1 MTSRSRLEFLIL
13 AVIAGLASAASAA
26 VSMKAAGSTFI
37 DPILVKWIAAYSKV
51 DPTNRIGYEPIGSL
65 EGVDLLLSHS
75 IDFAASDAP
84 WHLAQ
89 FDQPYC
95 RTLYFPVTVGA
106 IAVIYNLPEV
116 PSTAAIKLTGPLL
129 ADIFLAKIR
138 NWNDPAITAANP
150 GIRLPDRQ
158 IIVSYRQDGSG
169 TTYTF
174 TDYLSKVSS
183 EWEKGP
189 GRGMLV
195 RWPVGLHTAGNERM
209 AESVKSKAGA
219 IGYVE
224 LTYAINNRLTFAQ
237 IQNRAGNWVEANPQ
251 SMTAAAG
258 SLISQMP
265 SDLKQ
270 SITDAPG
277 ETAYPISSYSYLLL
291 FKRQSDAS
299 KTEAFCKFVRWVLHD
314 AQSYAKGLHYG
325 EVPASLLAMANDQ
338 LNQIETVPA
347 ASSRKSCRAS
357 LNLTPYPTG
366 PSVIRPEKTENPSL
380 SND

>member
-1 MTSRSRLEFLIL
+1 MTSSSRVKFLIL
-13 AVIAGLASAASAA
+13 AVIVGLASAASAA

-37 DPILVKWIAAYSKV
+37 DPILVKWIKAYSKV

-65 EGVDLLLSHS
+65 EGIDLLLSHS

-84 WHLAQ
+84 SHLIQ

-95 RTLYFPVTVGA
+95 QTLYFPVTVGA
-106 IAVIYNLPEV
+106 IAVIYNLPEIA
-116 PSTAAIKLTGPLL
+116 STASLRLTGPLL
-129 ADIFLAKIR
+129 ADIFLGKIR
-138 NWNDPAITAANP
+138 KWNDPAIAAANP
-150 GIRLPDRQ
+150 GIGLPDRQ

-183 EWEKGP
+183 KWEKGP

-195 RWPVGLHTAGNERM
+195 RWPVGIHAAGNEGV
-209 AESVKSKAGA
+209 AEAVKNEAGA

-224 LTYAINNRLTFAQ
+224 LTFAIDNDLTFAQ

-251 SMTAAAG
+251 SMTAAAD

-265 SDLKQ
+265 SDLEQ

-277 ETAYPISSYSYLLL
+277 DTAYSISSYSYLLL
-291 FKRQSDAS
+291 FKRQGDAS
-299 KTEAFCKFVRWVLHD
+299 KTETFSKFVRWVLHD
-314 AQSYAKGLHYG
+314 GQSYAKGLHYG
-325 EVPASLLAMANDQ
+325 AVPASLLAMANDQ
-338 LNQIETVPA
+338 LNRIDTVAA
-347 ASSRKSCRAS
+347 ASSRQSCRAT
-357 LNLTPYPTG
+357 LNLAPHPTG
-366 PSVIRPEKTENPSL
+366 PLVIRPEETENPSM

>member
-1 MTSRSRLEFLIL
+1 MTSKSKLRFLTL
-13 AVIAGLASAASAA
+13 ASIVGLAFATSAHG
-26 VSMKAAGSTFI
+26 SMNAAGSTFI
-37 DPILVKWIAAYSKV
+37 DPILVEWIKTYSEV
-51 DPTNRIGYEPIGSL
+51 DPANRIGYESIGSL
-65 EGVDLLLSHS
+65 QGIDRLLSHS

-84 WHLAQ
+84 LSLAQ

-95 RTLYFPVTVGA
+95 QTLYFPVTLGA

-116 PSTAAIKLTGPLL
+116 PSTTSIKLTGPLL
-129 ADIFLAKIR
+129 AEIFLGKIR
-138 NWNDPAITAANP
+138 NWNDPSIGAVNP
-150 GIRLPDRQ
+150 GIGLPDRP

-195 RWPVGLHTAGNERM
+195 QWPVGVHAAGNEGV
-209 AESVKSKAGA
+209 AAAVKNEAGA

-224 LTYAINNRLTFAQ
+224 LTYAIGEDLPFAQ
-237 IQNRAGNWVEANPQ
+237 IQNRAGNWVTANPE

-258 SLISQMP
+258 GLISQMP

-277 ETAYPISSYSYLLL
+277 DAAYPISSYSYLLL
-291 FKRQSDAS
+291 FKRQGDVS
-299 KTEAFCKFVRWVLHD
+299 KAQAFSRFVRWILHD
-314 AQSYAKGLHYG
+314 GQSYANGLHYG
-325 EVPASLLAMANDQ
+325 VVPPALLARADDQ
-338 LNQIETVPA
+338 LKLIETVA
-347 ASSRKSCRAS
+347 AGSAEESCKATLS
-357 LNLTPYPTG
+357 LAQHRTVPM
-366 PSVIRPEKTENPSL
+366 VVRHEEEENSL
-380 SND
+380 SSD